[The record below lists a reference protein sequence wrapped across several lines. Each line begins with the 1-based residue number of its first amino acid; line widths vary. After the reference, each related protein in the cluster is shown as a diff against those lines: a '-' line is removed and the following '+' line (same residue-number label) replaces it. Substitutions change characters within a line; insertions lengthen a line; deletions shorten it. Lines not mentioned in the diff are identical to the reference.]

1 MAWKTAENRGQFYHP
16 GDATHLPLEP
26 EPLFPV
32 TTEAVHR
39 GSMIRGFSMC
49 ACSRLLCSL
58 HARFIVSYN
67 FMNERGGGRR
77 SAVQRFS
84 IIDIRL
90 SWWWWR
96 RRKSSCRVASTHPEV
111 ENGMTR
117 PYGGKSASS
126 LNSSP
131 STTRVKVFHLFVVG
145 VSQRC
150 TEITK
155 NCAFYIS
162 FFFHFI
168 YLS

>member
-1 MAWKTAENRGQFYHP
+1 
-16 GDATHLPLEP
+16 
-26 EPLFPV
+26 
-32 TTEAVHR
+32 
-39 GSMIRGFSMC
+39 MC

-90 SWWWWR
+90 PLWWWR
-96 RRKSSCRVASTHPEV
+96 RLKSSCRVASTHPEV

-150 TEITK
+150 AEIMK

-162 FFFHFI
+162 FFSF
-168 YLS
+168 YLSFVNQTFLLIFVVNSFVSGSFNLIGHSLPSFYKYQSRWK